1 MHENEEAP
9 EGYMEKE
16 KEKEKRENWVAER
29 EEMYWVLKRVDR
41 EREREGGS
49 REDAT
54 TPTNF

>member
-16 KEKEKRENWVAER
+16 KEERKLGCRKGRNVLGFKESGSRQ
-29 EEMYWVLKRVDR
+29 
-41 EREREGGS
+41 REREGGS